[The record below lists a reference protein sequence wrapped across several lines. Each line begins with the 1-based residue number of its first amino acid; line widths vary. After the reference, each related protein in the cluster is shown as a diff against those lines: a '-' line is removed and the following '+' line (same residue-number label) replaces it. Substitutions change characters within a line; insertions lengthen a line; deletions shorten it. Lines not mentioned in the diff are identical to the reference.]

1 MVQEFIILIILA
13 SLVYLTQFMLREV
26 GNAPFTTYTYNT
38 YKDIYQDNEYKKYL
52 TK

>member
-1 MVQEFIILIILA
+1 
-13 SLVYLTQFMLREV
+13 MLREV
-26 GNAPFTTYTYNT
+26 GNAPFTTYT